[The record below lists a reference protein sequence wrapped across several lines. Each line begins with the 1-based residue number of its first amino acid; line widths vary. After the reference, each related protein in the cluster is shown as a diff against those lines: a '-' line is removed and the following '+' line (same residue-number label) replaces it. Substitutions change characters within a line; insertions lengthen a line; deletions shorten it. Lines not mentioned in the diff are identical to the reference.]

1 MIQPETKPALTAIA
15 KNRRYMK
22 LTLLIEG
29 EEYFEEEMVKIRS
42 PLLYHMYVGRFSN
55 RNADVKLEP
64 TNSLDLSKFLFSR
77 MDKQSYELKL

>member
-1 MIQPETKPALTAIA
+1 
-15 KNRRYMK
+15 MK